1 MKKFLF
7 YAIATAMLGM
17 SFTSCDKEEENE
29 DNSKAK
35 FSLDGRWDGTRKGG
49 GHEFQDMTLIF
60 NGNEVDVY
68 IIAWGDHLK
77 GTFTYQNDSLSFSF
91 ENKNAYDA
99 LMVDG
104 ESKAWFIGDGA
115 FDPET
120 LELTYT
126 EEYPYRWY
134 VMEPEQFEMDVEFL
148 SSFEFKL
155 TDEKTAVGG
164 QMELTFVKR

>member
-7 YAIATAMLGM
+7 YALVTAVMGL
-17 SFTSCDKEEENE
+17 SFTSCDKEEDDSN
-29 DNSKAK
+29 AK
-35 FSLDGRWDGTRKGG
+35 VSLDGRWDGTRKGG
-49 GHEFQDMTLIF
+49 GHGFQDMTLIF

-77 GTFTYQNDSLSFSF
+77 GTYTYQNDSLYFSF
-91 ENKNAYDA
+91 KNENAYDA
-99 LMVDG
+99 LIVEEG
-104 ESKAWFIGDGA
+104 YKGWFMGDGA

-134 VMEPEQFEMDVEFL
+134 VMDPEDFEMDVDFL

-155 TDEKTAVGG
+155 IDEKTAVGG
-164 QMELTFVKR
+164 QMELEFTKR

>member
-7 YAIATAMLGM
+7 YALVTAVMGL
-17 SFTSCDKEEENE
+17 SFTSCDKEEDDSN
-29 DNSKAK
+29 AK
-35 FSLDGRWDGTRKGG
+35 VSLDGRWDGTRKGG
-49 GHEFQDMTLIF
+49 GHGFQDMTLIF

-77 GTFTYQNDSLSFSF
+77 GTYTYQNDSLYFSF
-91 ENKNAYDA
+91 KNENAYDA
-99 LMVDG
+99 LIVEEG
-104 ESKAWFIGDGA
+104 YKGWFMGDGA

-134 VMEPEQFEMDVEFL
+134 LMDPENFDMDVEFL

-155 TDEKTAVGG
+155 IDEKTAVGG
-164 QMELTFVKR
+164 QMELEFTKR

>member
-7 YAIATAMLGM
+7 YALVTAVMGL
-17 SFTSCDKEEENE
+17 SFTSCDKEEDDSN
-29 DNSKAK
+29 AK
-35 FSLDGRWDGTRKGG
+35 VSLDGRWDGTRKGG
-49 GHEFQDMTLIF
+49 GHGFQDMTLIF

-77 GTFTYQNDSLSFSF
+77 GTYTYQNDSLYFSF
-91 ENKNAYDA
+91 KNENAYDA
-99 LMVDG
+99 LIVD
-104 ESKAWFIGDGA
+104 EYSKGWNFSDGA

-134 VMEPEQFEMDVEFL
+134 LMDPENFDMDVEFL

-155 TDEKTAVGG
+155 IDEKTAVGG
-164 QMELTFVKR
+164 QMELEFTKR

>member
-1 MKKFLF
+1 MKKILF
-7 YAIATAMLGM
+7 YAIATAMLGL
-17 SFTSCDKEEENE
+17 SFTSCDEEEIE
-29 DNSKAK
+29 DNSKTK
-35 FSLDGRWDGTRKGG
+35 VSLDGRWDGTRKGG

-99 LMVDG
+99 LIIDG
-104 ESKAWFIGDGA
+104 DYKGWFVGDGA

-126 EEYPYRWY
+126 EELPYRWY
-134 VMEPEQFEMDVEFL
+134 KMDEEQFEMDVDFL
-148 SSFEFKL
+148 SSFEFHL
-155 TDEKTAVGG
+155 IDGKTAVGS
-164 QMELTFVKR
+164 QMQLEFTKR

>member
-7 YAIATAMLGM
+7 YALATAVMGL
-17 SFTSCDKEEENE
+17 SFTSCDKEEDDSN
-29 DNSKAK
+29 AK
-35 FSLDGRWDGTRKGG
+35 VSLDGRWDGTRKGG
-49 GHEFQDMTLIF
+49 GHGFQDMTLIF

-77 GTFTYQNDSLSFSF
+77 GTYTYQNDSLYFSF
-91 ENKNAYDA
+91 KNENAYDA
-99 LMVDG
+99 LIVDEHYKG
-104 ESKAWFIGDGA
+104 WNVSDGA

-134 VMEPEQFEMDVEFL
+134 VMDPEDFEMDVEFL

-155 TDEKTAVGG
+155 IDEKTAVGG
-164 QMELTFVKR
+164 QMELEFTKR

>member
-7 YAIATAMLGM
+7 YALATAVMGL
-17 SFTSCDKEEENE
+17 SFTSCDKEEDDSN
-29 DNSKAK
+29 AK
-35 FSLDGRWDGTRKGG
+35 VSLDGRWDGTRKGG
-49 GHEFQDMTLIF
+49 GHGSQDMTLIF

-77 GTFTYQNDSLSFSF
+77 GTYTYQNDSLYFSF
-91 ENKNAYDA
+91 KNENAYDA
-99 LMVDG
+99 LIVEEG
-104 ESKAWFIGDGA
+104 YKGWFMGDGA

-134 VMEPEQFEMDVEFL
+134 VMDPEDFEMDVEFL
-148 SSFEFKL
+148 SSFESKL
-155 TDEKTAVGG
+155 IDEKTAVGG
-164 QMELTFVKR
+164 QMELEFTKR

>member
-1 MKKFLF
+1 MKKILF
-7 YAIATAMLGM
+7 YAIATAMLGL
-17 SFTSCDKEEENE
+17 SFTSCDEEEIE

-35 FSLDGRWDGTRKGG
+35 VSLDGRWDGTRKGG

-99 LMVDG
+99 LIIDG
-104 ESKAWFIGDGA
+104 DYKGWFVGDGA
-115 FDPET
+115 LDPET

-134 VMEPEQFEMDVEFL
+134 VMEPEQFEMDVDFL

-155 TDEKTAVGG
+155 IDGKTARGG
-164 QMELTFVKR
+164 QMDLEFIKR